1 MQAMES
7 QFDVCTEDLF
17 NQTIKLEEMEKKAG
31 NAEGEVSSLR
41 GRLIL
46 LQENNEKQEE
56 RLAKATL
63 ELAGACQ
70 RADASVRKR
79 TELENG
85 VSSNEE
91 SIDNL
96 DKQLS
101 ESKVTLGDSES
112 KYEDIARKLATL
124 EADAQRGNERAE
136 GAEKKIMDIEEELR
150 VVGANMQQLEIGEEK
165 TIAREEASQN
175 EILEL
180 LYKLKRSEY
189 RGEQAEMNIQ
199 RLNVRIDQVEEDLL
213 GEKYKIKKISD

>member
-1 MQAMES
+1 MGIAVKYLEVAGGAPDQDGCNQEKMEKLANETAEAEARIANYEAVKAANEAEAEKFEEQLRVVQKKIQAMES
-7 QFDVCTEDLF
+7 SFDVCTEDLF
-17 NQTIKLEEMEKKAG
+17 NTTVKLEAMEKKAG

-56 RLAKATL
+56 RLCKSTL
-63 ELAGACQ
+63 ELAGACM
-70 RADASVRKR
+70 RADGAVKKR

-136 GAEKKIMDIEEELR
+136 GAEKKIIAIEEELR
-150 VVGANMQQLEIGEEK
+150 VVG
-165 TIAREEASQN
+165 QN
-175 EILEL
+175 
-180 LYKLKRSEY
+180 
-189 RGEQAEMNIQ
+189 
-199 RLNVRIDQVEEDLL
+199 
-213 GEKYKIKKISD
+213 